1 MKYMR
6 RFINEATD
14 YVFNVKELSG
24 ISSFKGRYKY
34 CIEHLGS
41 PIGRGSGRVV
51 FQIDDYRV
59 LKLAL
64 NQKGQAQNEV
74 EITNGN
80 GQGMY
85 SGLFPM
91 ILQCDKYDDNWIVS
105 EYVLPAKVSDFPEVV
120 GVTFKE
126 FCQFVKNSYRF
137 NVTNGKLNPA
147 EHEKFIDYLDNNE
160 ELHEVDMYIADYQIP
175 TGDLTRIS
183 SWGISDRFGDACL
196 VLLDNGLNDEVLN
209 KYYR

>member
-51 FQIDDYRV
+51 FQIDDYRI

-74 EITNGN
+74 EITN

-126 FCQFVKNSYRF
+126 FCQFVKNSYIF

-147 EHEKFIDYLDNNE
+147 EHEKFLDYLDNNE
-160 ELHEVDMYIADYQIP
+160 ELHEVDEYIADCQIP
-175 TGDLTRIS
+175 IGDLTRIS

>member
-64 NQKGQAQNEV
+64 NQKV
-74 EITNGN
+74 RLKTKLKLL
-80 GQGMY
+80 M
-85 SGLFPM
+85 
-91 ILQCDKYDDNWIVS
+91 
-105 EYVLPAKVSDFPEVV
+105 AKVCIVV
-120 GVTFKE
+120 
-126 FCQFVKNSYRF
+126 CS
-137 NVTNGKLNPA
+137 L
-147 EHEKFIDYLDNNE
+147 
-160 ELHEVDMYIADYQIP
+160 
-175 TGDLTRIS
+175 
-183 SWGISDRFGDACL
+183 
-196 VLLDNGLNDEVLN
+196 
-209 KYYR
+209 